1 MGQAPSHPSFQSLI
15 KIPPRTFLRVT
26 FCFSFQLSSIA
37 ISLGR
42 VTARLVFPMRVIFL
56 VFLSLSLVVAI

>member
-1 MGQAPSHPSFQSLI
+1 
-15 KIPPRTFLRVT
+15 
-26 FCFSFQLSSIA
+26 
-37 ISLGR
+37 LGR